1 MIAPILLS
9 AGETAASFLDSEVIS
24 FITNSAKSVIGLFSV
39 QPLGTFIAI
48 GLVGSVVGVVGGLIS
63 MVKH

>member
-1 MIAPILLS
+1 MIAPIFLTG
-9 AGETAASFLDSEVIS
+9 GETAASFLDSEVIS

>member
-1 MIAPILLS
+1 MIAPIFLTG
-9 AGETAASFLDSEVIS
+9 GETAASFLDSEVIS
-24 FITNSAKSVIGLFSV
+24 FITNSAKSVISLFSV